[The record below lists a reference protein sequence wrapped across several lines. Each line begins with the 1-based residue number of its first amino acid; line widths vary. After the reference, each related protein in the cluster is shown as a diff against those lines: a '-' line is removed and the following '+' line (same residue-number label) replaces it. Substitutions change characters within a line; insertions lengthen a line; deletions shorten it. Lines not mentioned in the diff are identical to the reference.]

1 MMLLTLHY
9 AAFSANHLARI
20 ETAKVDTTRRN
31 RRMNRV
37 IKEVI
42 TAMFL
47 FILFANI
54 VALNV
59 WLWVNFVRS

>member
-1 MMLLTLHY
+1 
-9 AAFSANHLARI
+9 
-20 ETAKVDTTRRN
+20 
-31 RRMNRV
+31 MNRV